1 MKKKMKKNKVKQH
14 SHPDGII
21 REYNRK
27 LSSVY
32 SNILQAE
39 IESKILS
46 RLDDFIVDGIL
57 NRFLLDRA
65 IIDLK
70 KSMAKQ
76 NFKIK
81 QAARQSLL
89 KASKYNMRV
98 LKSQLKQIE
107 GK

>member
-1 MKKKMKKNKVKQH
+1 MKKNKVKQFK
-14 SHPDGII
+14 HPDGII

-32 SNILQAE
+32 SNVLQAE

-46 RLDDFIVDGIL
+46 RLDEFIVNGVL

-65 IIDLK
+65 IQDLK
-70 KSMAKQ
+70 KSMFKQ

-81 QAARQSLL
+81 QVARQSLI
-89 KASKYNMRV
+89 KASQYNMTV